1 MVLVIWHV
9 ILVIFLEIQWYLSKL
24 KSNFGMLNLGQ
35 EILGKTAVLVILII
49 IYVNLCDWLLSPSAG
64 AIMCIC
70 I

>member
-24 KSNFGMLNLGQ
+24 KSNFGMQIWVKNF
-35 EILGKTAVLVILII
+35 GKTAVLVILII
-49 IYVNLCDWLLSPSAG
+49 IMFNLCDWLLSPSAG